1 MNLRRLVRILPLAL
15 LGLPLA
21 RAAAHAQ
28 APAEGWGAMMDE
40 YLARAGAAGFGG
52 SVLVA
57 RGGRMVLHRAVGW
70 ADADAGVPMDTAMP
84 FYVASLSKGFTAA
97 AVLRLEMEGRLRTT
111 DSLGRFFPGLPED
124 KRGVTL
130 HHLLTHT
137 SGLREPA
144 EDRVRGRDEFA
155 AAMLAL
161 PPRSAPGERYGY
173 SNGGYSL
180 LAAVVEIA
188 SGRPFAEY
196 LRDAVFRPAGML
208 RTRLVV
214 DEPLGRPRSWPVSM
228 NGGVRQGDPWMTHRR
243 PYSWEEVGAT
253 GVVTTTGDLFRWT
266 QALQAGTVLSA
277 EAVRKLWTPALEQYA
292 YGWGVRRIAR
302 GQMLVSHDGTR
313 LPEGWNA
320 QLRIYP
326 EDSLVIVVLS
336 STRVRTELAA
346 EVGRALDRLAFGGE
360 VAMPPPA
367 RPLPAD
373 VAERFAGTY
382 RLPSGDGFKVRR
394 DGAGRLVLTPRGQDA
409 ADRVLYPADT
419 LRARHAEDNARAA
432 GLFDALGRE
441 DWAAVGALAGRAE
454 EEWRPRLERTWRWM
468 RERWGAFRRAEV
480 LNTAP
485 PPFEGAGEETFVRL
499 VFARDSAVVRVMWD
513 GDAFFAMSDEGAF
526 TGPAQEAAAIP
537 GPVPLAWQGG
547 REFTAFDLS
556 TGVRVRVVFEADAAG
571 RVTGVRVGMGPAA
584 VR

>member
-1 MNLRRLVRILPLAL
+1 MHAPRRLALAL
-15 LGLPLA
+15 LCLHLVPTDS
-21 RAAAHAQ
+21 RAQ
-28 APAEGWGAMMDE
+28 SGVERWGAMMDE
-40 YLARAGAAGFGG
+40 YLSRAAATGFGG

-57 RGGRMVLHRAVGW
+57 RGDEVVLHRAYGW

-111 DSLGRFFPGLPED
+111 DSLGRFFPGVPED

-137 SGLREPA
+137 SGLREPPD
-144 EDRVRGRDEFA
+144 DRVRGRDEFA

-161 PPRSAPGERYGY
+161 PPHAAPGAEFAY

-196 LRDAVFRPAGML
+196 LRDALFRPAGMAG
-208 RTRLVV
+208 TRLFT
-214 DEPLGRPRSWPVSM
+214 DEPLGPPRSWPVSM
-228 NGGVRQGDPWMTHRR
+228 NGGVRQGDPWLTHLR
-243 PYSWEEVGAT
+243 PYSWEEVGGT
-253 GVVTTTGDLFRWT
+253 GVVTTTGDLLRWT
-266 QALQAGTVLSA
+266 RALREGTVLSA

-302 GQMLVSHDGTR
+302 GQMLISHDGSR
-313 LPEGWNA
+313 MPEGWNA
-320 QLRIYP
+320 QLRVYP
-326 EDSLVIVVLS
+326 EDSVVIVVLS
-336 STRVRTELAA
+336 STRVRTELSA

-367 RPLPAD
+367 RPLPAAA
-373 VAERFAGTY
+373 AERFAGTY
-382 RLPSGDGFKVRR
+382 RLPSGDGFAVRR
-394 DGAGRLVLTPRGQDA
+394 DGAGRLMLEPRGQDA
-409 ADRVLYPADT
+409 ADRILYPADT
-419 LRARHAEDNARAA
+419 LRARHADDNAHAA
-432 GLFDALGRE
+432 RLFDALGRE
-441 DWAAVGALAGRAE
+441 DWTAVGGFAGRPEAQ
-454 EEWRPRLERTWRWM
+454 WRPRLERTWRWM
-468 RERWGAFRRAEV
+468 VERWGAFQRAEV
-480 LNTAP
+480 INTAP
-485 PPFEGAGEETFVRL
+485 SPFGGEGEETYVRL
-499 VFARDSAVVRVMWD
+499 VFARDSAVVRLMWD

-526 TGPAQEAAAIP
+526 TGPVPEAAAIP

-547 REFTAFDLS
+547 GEFAAFDLL
-556 TGVRVRVVFEADAAG
+556 TGVRVRVVFEADEAG
-571 RVTGVRVGMGPAA
+571 RVTGVRVGTGPAA